1 MKITSVKLLLIGGE
15 QFVEFTQEGGDTL
28 VYRLTELIL
37 LICRQLQAVSL
48 PSLLTAEQTKAATE
62 RTALVAG
69 LENHASQS
77 ERQPLQVR

>member
-37 LICRQLQAVSL
+37 LIYPQLQAVSL

-69 LENHASQS
+69 KLAK
-77 ERQPLQVR
+77 